1 MNYYFIIIIIF
12 IYYFLIIFFIIC
24 YEKSLELH
32 ITFVNNRIRKILLI
46 MLIVYIKLLQKI
58 SNFYKVDIVL

>member
-58 SNFYKVDIVL
+58 SNLYKVDIVL